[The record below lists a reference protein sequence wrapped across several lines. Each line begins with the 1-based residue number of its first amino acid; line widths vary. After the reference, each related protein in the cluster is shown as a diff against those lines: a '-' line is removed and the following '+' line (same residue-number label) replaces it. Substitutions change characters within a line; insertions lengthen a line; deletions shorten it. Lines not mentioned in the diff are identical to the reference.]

1 MSRKNQKKRSD
12 DFIRQAFI
20 MCRNLEIHS
29 LVVQTDTG
37 EDFPIINSFRGREK
51 IVWLTTQ
58 FQGQKIHPEPPDE
71 ILTLSLDSIRG
82 SAIRSMGLLLACLRG
97 IIKPDEKIICLYSSI
112 AGKGLDSITTTRSRD
127 RLRIIRKME
136 METIGRLF
144 APEVF
149 IRLINILTRFATEG
163 REGRPIGTIFV
174 LGDPDTLQPYLKE
187 MILNPCK
194 GHPPELRN
202 VFNNSFFETLR
213 EFSAL
218 DGAFVI
224 NRQGIVESAGIYL
237 SAPEKPAILSQGLG
251 ARHAAAAAIT
261 KHTDC
266 VTMVLSE
273 SSGKISI
280 FHDSEA
286 LFEIELHQ
294 DREWRFA

>member
-1 MSRKNQKKRSD
+1 MPRKFKSSD
-12 DFIRQAFI
+12 FVRQVLILAQTLNI
-20 MCRNLEIHS
+20 DAIL
-29 LVVQTDTG
+29 VQTDSQD
-37 EDFPIINSFRGREK
+37 DFTLINALRGREK
-51 IVWLTTQ
+51 IVWLTPQIQAQNINPT
-58 FQGQKIHPEPPDE
+58 GPDE

-97 IIKPDEKIICLYSSI
+97 IIKPKENILCLYSSI
-112 AGKGLDSITTTRSRD
+112 ARKELDSLTITRPKD
-127 RLRIIRKME
+127 RLRIIRTMDL
-136 METIGRLF
+136 ETIGRLF

-149 IRLINILTRFATEG
+149 IRLVNILTRFATEG

-174 LGDPDTLQPYLKE
+174 LGEPDKLQPYLKE

-202 VFNNSFFETLR
+202 VFNNSFFETFR
-213 EFSAL
+213 ELSAL

-224 NRQGIVESAGIYL
+224 NRQGIVEGAGIYL
-237 SAPEKPAILSQGLG
+237 SAPETPTKLSQGLG

-261 KHTDC
+261 KHADC
-266 VTMVLSE
+266 ITMVLSE
-273 SSGKISI
+273 SSGNISI

-294 DREWRFA
+294 GREWRFT